1 MILRKASFFVDFV
14 FLYYLSL
21 FWFLKLAL
29 FSRHMMKTV
38 MSNASQIK
46 TKISPAN

>member
-21 FWFLKLAL
+21 FLV
-29 FSRHMMKTV
+29 S
-38 MSNASQIK
+38 
-46 TKISPAN
+46 KISFVFEAYDENCDVECKSDKN